1 MGWKVALIKHLRDR
15 RVTVHGLDIGIPADM
30 TEFSS
35 LSALLYNG
43 EGGSLGTSKRGCKP
57 SRLGL
62 IREGLLKMRIA
73 GFMPHPAPVRP
84 W

>member
-1 MGWKVALIKHLRDR
+1 MGWKVNLIKNLRDR
-15 RVTVHGLDIGIPADM
+15 RVTVHGLYIGNPADM

-35 LSALLYNG
+35 LSALVYNG
-43 EGGSLGTSKRGCKP
+43 ESGSLGTSKRGCKP

-62 IREGLLKMRIA
+62 IRSGLFKMRIA
-73 GFMPHPAPVRP
+73 RFRPHPDPVRP